1 MQETTIAPTLESLRQ
16 LAFSAI
22 VGTDERIPETQ
33 DGVCDEMPEQTETPK
48 MIVVES
54 PLAGDTER
62 NKRFAAWCC
71 RAVWEVERVVAIASH
86 LICPQYLDDRVPE
99 ERAAGMA
106 LKVCWIGDTHWLFV
120 DLGQSEGMDGAG
132 EHCYVEGI
140 PITGGIRLRDYHPP
154 SWEAFL
160 RGEWPPC
167 TPGFGPSEIDQIFQR
182 LNEDEQT
189 VLMSFA
195 SELLHGRPGQ

>member
-1 MQETTIAPTLESLRQ
+1 
-16 LAFSAI
+16 
-22 VGTDERIPETQ
+22 
-33 DGVCDEMPEQTETPK
+33 MPEQTEK
-48 MIVVES
+48 QEMIVVES
-54 PLAGDTER
+54 PCSGDTVR
-62 NKRFAAWCC
+62 NRRFAAWCC

-106 LKVCWIGDTHWLFV
+106 LRVCWLGDTHYFFV
-120 DLGQSEGMDGAG
+120 DLKISGGMRWGHQ
-132 EHCYVEGI
+132 HCVDNRIE
-140 PITGGIRLRDYHPP
+140 TQTWALKVYHPT
-154 SWEAFL
+154 SWEAFQ

-167 TPGFGPSEIDQIFQR
+167 TPGFGPSEIEKIFQR
-182 LNEDEQT
+182 LNPDEQT

>member
-1 MQETTIAPTLESLRQ
+1 
-16 LAFSAI
+16 
-22 VGTDERIPETQ
+22 
-33 DGVCDEMPEQTETPK
+33 MPEPAETPK

-54 PLAGDTER
+54 PLAGDTAR

-106 LKVCWIGDTHWLFV
+106 LKVCWGCDAHLFFV
-120 DLGQSEGMDGAG
+120 DLGVSCGMNGAQTKCSIDGIEFDAWPL
-132 EHCYVEGI
+132 EI
-140 PITGGIRLRDYHPP
+140 YHPP

-167 TPGFGPSEIDQIFQR
+167 TPGFGPSEIEQIFQR
-182 LNEDEQT
+182 LNIDEQT
-189 VLMSFA
+189 VLL
-195 SELLHGRPGQ
+195 ELARRLEQGRTTYAPLNMATDKRDMVEEAHQEFLDGAIYLAVKTVGKR